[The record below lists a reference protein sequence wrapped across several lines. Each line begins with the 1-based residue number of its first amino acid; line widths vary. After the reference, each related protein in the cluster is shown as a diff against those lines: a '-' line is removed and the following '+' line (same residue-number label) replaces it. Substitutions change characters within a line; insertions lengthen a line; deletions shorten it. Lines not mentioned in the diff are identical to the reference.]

1 MKWMIDYKTCQNLAD
16 KIESFIPNRIDIY
29 YDNVGGELLDVKISL
44 NNIEY
49 DDPFSYFVLKA
60 VLPHMADHGRIL
72 ASGS

>member
-49 DDPFSYFVLKA
+49 DDPFSYFCFEGCSSSY
-60 VLPHMADHGRIL
+60 GRSWSYFSIR
-72 ASGS
+72 